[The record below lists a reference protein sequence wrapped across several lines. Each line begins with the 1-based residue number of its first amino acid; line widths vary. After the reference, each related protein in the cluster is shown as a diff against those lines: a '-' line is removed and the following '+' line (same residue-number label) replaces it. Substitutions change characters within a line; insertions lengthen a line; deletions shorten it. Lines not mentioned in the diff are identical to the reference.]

1 MLGNLRNG
9 SVTGNE
15 HVVDDLL
22 HSHLVSGLDPTNE
35 MLGSPIWLIQVS
47 IANLSDPGRRNLRT
61 VRIYFMN
68 FHDIPMFPQKIE
80 PFTHPL
86 GPPVPLR
93 LTGLPPEISAAHPR
107 ESQHGL
113 GNPL

>member
-1 MLGNLRNG
+1 MKCWDLQFGEFKFLLPILVTLEEEILGR
-9 SVTGNE
+9 
-15 HVVDDLL
+15 
-22 HSHLVSGLDPTNE
+22 
-35 MLGSPIWLIQVS
+35 LGYISWI
-47 IANLSDPGRRNLRT
+47 
-61 VRIYFMN
+61 

-86 GPPVPLR
+86 GPRGPLR
-93 LTGLPPEISAAHPR
+93 LTGLPPDIGHPRYPR